1 MQSCNISNNKKY
13 TLVDFLLQMSQVIFL
28 SAANHPSKN
37 ESFEQNN
44 IPIIKQKWIWMLLQ

>member
-13 TLVDFLLQMSQVIFL
+13 TLLDFLLQMSQVIFL

-44 IPIIKQKWIWMLLQ
+44 IPTIKQKWIWM